1 MYWYS
6 KHNTIY
12 KNNKIIIAMK
22 SRVIEKCR
30 NSWSVLAEKCLE
42 WTQYFWDQFTL
53 SNEYCSNLTEEYSIK
68 REFLKE
74 DYVKEFIKEREK
86 AIKQNRYRMEL
97 KERDG
102 QADDNCTIGYV
113 TLYRKKDIIDR
124 AALVIKPGES
134 TRLIYWKFEKQ

>member
-12 KNNKIIIAMK
+12 KNNKIINAMK

-42 WTQYFWDQFTL
+42 WTQYFWDQFTV

-97 KERDG
+97 RETDDP
-102 QADDNCTIGYV
+102 ASDNCTIGYV

>member
-1 MYWYS
+1 
-6 KHNTIY
+6 
-12 KNNKIIIAMK
+12 MK

-42 WTQYFWDQFTL
+42 WTQYFWDQFTV

-134 TRLIYWKFEKQ
+134 TKLIYWKFEKQ